1 MSSEKARRRPSLN
14 SGLEDT
20 FSSRNWRA
28 VWAASGVFS
37 VSVMDLNA
45 ESYSSAVIVF
55 WYGFLGF
62 FSVVRAGTTT
72 SQSESKDS
80 HCRSVKTGSS

>member
-1 MSSEKARRRPSLN
+1 MN

-28 VWAASGVFS
+28 VWAASGVLS
-37 VSVMDLNA
+37 VSVMALKA
-45 ESYSSAVIVF
+45 ESYSSAEIVF

-62 FSVVRAGTTT
+62 FSVVRAGMTT
-72 SQSESKDS
+72 SHSESKDS
-80 HCRSVKTGSS
+80 HWRSVKTGSS